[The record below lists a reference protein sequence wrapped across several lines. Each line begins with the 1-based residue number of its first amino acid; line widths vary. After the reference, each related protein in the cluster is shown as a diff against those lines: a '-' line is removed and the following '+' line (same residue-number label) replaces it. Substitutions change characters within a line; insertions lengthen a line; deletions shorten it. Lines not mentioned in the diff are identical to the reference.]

1 MSGIIGGVG
10 AVSGILGET
19 TVPTVAGM
27 VKEVQWDQSAVDSS
41 DQTVSS
47 SVFYGFGTIFN
58 MSVPTG
64 QSVLV
69 ELSGGM
75 QEFDAGNAWNVCI
88 NYDTSSMGSA
98 TAGNFSH
105 GTGSNSPANKQSLT
119 PVAVVYSNTTSATTT
134 LYYRCAMRGWSGGV
148 TARWYGDDGSG
159 LSIFSKATRF
169 IT

>member
-27 VKEVQWDQSAVDSS
+27 VKEVQWDQSTVDSG

-64 QSVLV
+64 QSVIV

-75 QEFDAGNAWNVCI
+75 QEFDAGVGWNVCI
-88 NYDTSSMGSA
+88 NYNTSSMGSA

-105 GTGSNSPANKQSLT
+105 GTGTNSPSNKQVLGH
-119 PVAVVYSNTTSATTT
+119 VAVVYSNSSGSTTT
-134 LYYRCAMRGWSGGV
+134 LYYRCGMKGWGSGV
-148 TARWYGDDGSG
+148 TARWYADAGAH
-159 LSIFSKATRF
+159 LSMFSKATRF